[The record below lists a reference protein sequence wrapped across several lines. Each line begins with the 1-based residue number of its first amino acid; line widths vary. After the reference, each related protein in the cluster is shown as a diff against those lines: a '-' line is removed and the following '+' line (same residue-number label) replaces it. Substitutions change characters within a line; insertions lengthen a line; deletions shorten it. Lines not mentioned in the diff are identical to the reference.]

1 MNDVSKFEQI
11 LRRAAE
17 LEAEV
22 RIVPM
27 INQYYGDVEF
37 YAHIQGHDSETV
49 DISICKRSAFLQLE
63 RGAGGLTGDPARV
76 INEKMASRGT
86 DATQSDA

>member
-1 MNDVSKFEQI
+1 MSDIYKFEQL

-27 INQYYGDVEF
+27 INQHYGDVEF
-37 YAHIQGHDSETV
+37 YAHIEGHDSDTV
-49 DISICKRSAFLQLE
+49 DISICKRSAFLQLN
-63 RGAGGLTGDPARV
+63 RGADGLKGELARE
-76 INEKMASRGT
+76 INKKAASPSPLT
-86 DATQSDA
+86 